1 MKQLY
6 LVMSLCLLGLV
17 GCGDPS
23 KTVAVRDIEIHG
35 DIGEKDAD
43 ECFQIMDGKY
53 TFKIKGDNLLLD
65 IPLKTIGQVP
75 DMSIEKVNEFAI
87 AILDKDEEYI
97 QVSPEEDMVEMNVV
111 LDNSDIMTK
120 LFASNIGD
128 INNLQ
133 FSYTLLG
140 DVEILEKIASFE
152 LWIDIDLAEKSSVN
166 KHNNSS
172 NNWDKILD
180 SYEIYVDRY
189 IQLAKK
195 AQNGDIS
202 AISEYAQCLEKAEEL
217 QKQLE
222 NADSNLSTNQLNR
235 LNKIIAKLATA
246 ASEISIDIDDDD
258 DDDDDDF

>member
-17 GCGDPS
+17 GCGGPS
-23 KTVAVRDIEIHG
+23 KTVALRDIEIWG

-43 ECFQIMDGKY
+43 ECFQIVDGKY

-65 IPLKTIGQVP
+65 IPLKTIGQIP
-75 DMSIEKVNEFAI
+75 DMSIEKVNEFAV
-87 AILDKDEEYI
+87 AILDKEKNYIKVAPAEEH
-97 QVSPEEDMVEMNVV
+97 VEMDLV
-111 LDNSDIMTK
+111 LNNPDIMTK

-128 INNLQ
+128 VNNLQ
-133 FSYTLLG
+133 FSYTLLD

-166 KHNNSS
+166 KHSNSS

-180 SYEIYVDRY
+180 NYEIYVDRY

-235 LNKIIAKLATA
+235 FNKIIAKLATA
-246 ASEISIDIDDDD
+246 ASEISIDMD